1 MRSTVTAGLLLAIVL
16 TLPAIGG
23 GQERPAPPPAG
34 DIPSLPPVRVIAPS
48 PLPAGSGGIDPDK
61 VPGMTQSLSADDVTR
76 MESPNLTDTLF
87 QRIPGLSLS
96 DPNGNSAQ
104 QELRYRGFAASPLQ
118 GQPQGLAVYM
128 NGIRI
133 NEAFGDTVN
142 WDLIPTNAIQRAD
155 VWSSNPVFGL
165 NALGGAISLQMKD
178 GFTFQGFEA
187 DVLGGSYGR
196 ISGGLQYGV
205 QKGDLALYVAAQGLR
220 DDGWRDRSPTEIGR
234 VYLDLGWRNDRAEL
248 HLSGA
253 VAATSFGAA
262 AATPVDLLDRD
273 FRAIFTTPQTTDNE
287 MALLALQGT
296 VDVSETWSLQGN
308 AYGRAFKQ
316 RHIDGN
322 AGEFERCSPSASPGF
337 RDHLCLED
345 DGFPRPTPL
354 TTAFRDQFA
363 LLDQNNTPIPC
374 PPGAGNTCA
383 PIPYGTIDRT
393 DTKAIATG
401 LSLQASSTA
410 DLFGHR
416 NHFVVGG
423 SFDYSTANFT
433 ARSRLGFI
441 NSDLSVTTNNPA
453 IPGLGSIIRTFGD
466 VGIGAVEV
474 TATNAYYGVY
484 AIDTFDITDRLAF
497 TLGGRVNVATL
508 SLRDELGTS
517 PDLDGDQTYSRF
529 NPVVGLTYRIASG
542 MSVYAG
548 YAESNR
554 VPTPLENACSD
565 PVRPCLIESFLVA
578 DPPLE
583 QVVGKTY
590 ELGARGS
597 VPLFDGTL
605 DWKVGGFRTDSL
617 DDIVQ
622 LASVIQGRG
631 FFQNV
636 PETRRQG
643 VETSVQYQSS
653 RWLAYVSY
661 SFIDATYQFTGALPS
676 PNNPVADEDGT
687 VRVTRGK
694 KIPGIPQ
701 HQAKLG
707 LDYRITP
714 AWKVGGDLAVVSS
727 QYFIGDDSNENR
739 QLPAYWVVNLRTS
752 YDITKH
758 VQLFALVNNLFDQR
772 YALFGTF
779 FDPEGVAGAGL
790 PVELSDRRSVVL
802 GTPVSAY
809 GGIRVRF

>member
-1 MRSTVTAGLLLAIVL
+1 MRPTLVTGLILVVLLAP
-16 TLPAIGG
+16 TTSAST
-23 GQERPAPPPAG
+23 QERPAPPSE

-48 PLPAGSGGIDPDK
+48 PLPAGSGRIDPDK
-61 VPGMTQSLSADDVTR
+61 VPGMTQSLSADDVSRT
-76 MESPNLTDTLF
+76 ESPSVSDTLF
-87 QRIPGLSLS
+87 QRIPGVSLS
-96 DPNGNSAQ
+96 DPSGNSVQ

-165 NALGGAISLQMKD
+165 NAIGGAISLQMKD

-220 DDGWRDRSPTEIGR
+220 DDGWRDKSPTEIGR
-234 VYLDLGWRNDRAEL
+234 VYLDVGWRNDRAEL
-248 HLSGA
+248 HVTGA

-273 FRAIFTTPQTTDNE
+273 FRAIFTNPQTTDNE
-287 MALLALQGT
+287 MALLALKGT
-296 VDVSETWSLQGN
+296 YDVSETWSLQAN
-308 AYGRAFKQ
+308 AHGRAFKQ
-316 RHIDGN
+316 RHVDGN
-322 AGEFERCSPSASPGF
+322 AAELERCSAGASPAF
-337 RDHLCLED
+337 RDHVCLED
-345 DGFPRPTPL
+345 DGFPRPAPL

-363 LLDQNNTPIPC
+363 ILDQNNNPIPC
-374 PPGAGNTCA
+374 PPGAGNTCGQT
-383 PIPYGTIDRT
+383 PYGTIDRT
-393 DTKAIATG
+393 DTKAITTG
-401 LSLQASSTA
+401 LSLQAIGTA
-410 DLFGHR
+410 DVVGHH

-423 SFDYSTANFT
+423 SFDYSTVNFT
-433 ARSRLGFI
+433 ARSRLGVI
-441 NSDLSVTTNNPA
+441 KSDLSITTNNPA
-453 IPGLGSIIRTFGD
+453 IPGLGSIIHTFGD
-466 VGIGAVEV
+466 VGVGVVDV

-484 AIDTFDITDRLAF
+484 AMGTFDITDRLSF

-508 SLRDELGTS
+508 SLRDELGTN
-517 PDLDGDQTYSRF
+517 PDLDSDTTYSRF
-529 NPVVGLTYRIASG
+529 NPVVGLTYKLASTV
-542 MSVYAG
+542 SLYAG

-565 PVRPCLIESFLVA
+565 RVRPCLIESFLVA
-578 DPPLE
+578 DPPLK

-590 ELGARGS
+590 EAGARGS
-597 VPLFDGTL
+597 VSLFDGTL

-617 DDIVQ
+617 DDIVH
-622 LASVIQGRG
+622 LASAVQGRG

-661 SFIDATYQFTGALPS
+661 SFVDATYQFTGSLPS

-694 KIPGIPQ
+694 KIPGIPP

-707 LDYRITP
+707 VDVRITP

-727 QYFIGDDSNENR
+727 RYFIGDDSNENR

-758 VQLFALVNNLFDQR
+758 VQLFALVNNLFDKR

-779 FDPEGVAGAGL
+779 FDPAAVANAGL

-802 GTPVSAY
+802 GAPVSAY